1 MENIT
6 SVENDAIEKKSADG
20 LNFLIFRIVF
30 VVLIAISIIVVRYT
44 NKHIYNELKKY
55 YDDYFSV
62 NITAEYYLSEVE

>member
-30 VVLIAISIIVVRYT
+30 VALIAISIIVTRYISED
-44 NKHIYNELKKY
+44 IYSELKKY
-55 YDDYFSV
+55 YKDYFSV